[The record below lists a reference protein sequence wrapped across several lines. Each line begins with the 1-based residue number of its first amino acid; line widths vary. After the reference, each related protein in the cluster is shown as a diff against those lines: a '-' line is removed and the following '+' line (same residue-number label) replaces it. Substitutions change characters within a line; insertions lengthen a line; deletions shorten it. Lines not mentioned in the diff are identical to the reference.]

1 MAAVLGAILAATA
14 AGVGAERRWG
24 DGALRLT
31 RRMMDALLYGL
42 MPFVTFFVVAR
53 LHLDTGVGAGLL
65 YGYAATGIAG
75 LVGWF
80 VGSRVL
86 KLERQTVGVLILC
99 GLLANTGYLGVP
111 LVAALL
117 GGDQLGAAVA
127 WDSTISG
134 PMLFVFGFAVGA
146 AFGTRAGETRRA
158 RVRAYFVR
166 NPVLIAL
173 VLALVAPD
181 ALSPDPLFAAAR
193 LAAIAQLPVG
203 FFVLGVNLMGERE
216 DGTLDFPP
224 RMTPALATALALRL
238 LLAPAI
244 VLTLSA
250 VLVRAPDAYLLQSA
264 MACGINTLIVSH
276 VYGLDLRLAAGAV
289 GWSTAIV
296 ALAAFVAGVVL

>member
-24 DGALRLT
+24 EGALRLT

-53 LHLDTGVGAGLL
+53 LHVDAGVGVGLL
-65 YGYAATGIAG
+65 YGYAATAIAG
-75 LVGWF
+75 LAGWLI
-80 VGSRVL
+80 GTRVL
-86 KLERQTVGVLILC
+86 RLPRESVGVLVLC
-99 GLLANTGYLGVP
+99 GLLANTGFLGIP

-117 GGDQLGAAVA
+117 GSGQLGAAIA

-146 AFGTRAGETRRA
+146 AFGTRAGDTRRA
-158 RVRAYFVR
+158 RVRSYFVR

-173 VLALVAPD
+173 VLALLAPD
-181 ALSPDPLFAAAR
+181 ALSPDPFFHAAR
-193 LAAIAQLPVG
+193 LAAFAQLPIG

-224 RMTPALATALALRL
+224 RMTPALATGLALRL

-244 VLTLSA
+244 VLALSTL
-250 VLVRAPDAYLLQSA
+250 VVRAPDAYLMQSA
-264 MACGINTLIVSH
+264 MACGINTLVVSH
-276 VYGLDLRLAAGAV
+276 VYGLDVRLAAGAV
-289 GWSTAIV
+289 AWSTAIV
-296 ALAAFVAGVVL
+296 AAVALGAGVIG